1 LQQIPNEILEVSA
14 YLSGFV
20 PPIALRIFEDIFKLA
35 GVDIVNILIWL
46 GTIAL
51 LGDVLLAL

>member
-1 LQQIPNEILEVSA
+1 
-14 YLSGFV
+14 V

-35 GVDIVNILIWL
+35 GVEIVNILIWL

-51 LGDVLLAL
+51 LGDALLVL